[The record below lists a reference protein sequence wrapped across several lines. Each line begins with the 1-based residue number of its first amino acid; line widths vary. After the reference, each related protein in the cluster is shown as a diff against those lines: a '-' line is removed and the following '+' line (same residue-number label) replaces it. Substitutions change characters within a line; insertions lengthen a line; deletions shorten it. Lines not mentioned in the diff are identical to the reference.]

1 MWISSGHDVTYGCF
15 NDSTY
20 GFFIYTT
27 CGFFINKCYIRKGV
41 TRAGKGQESG
51 FLPLLA
57 LPLMMKAMGNRF
69 IRARREYNTMNH
81 MAKKF

>member
-1 MWISSGHDVTYGCF
+1 MIAPMASLFIQPVVSSLINAISG
-15 NDSTY
+15 
-20 GFFIYTT
+20 
-27 CGFFINKCYIRKGV
+27 KGV